1 MLVMPTP
8 EKSPMSPIT
17 ASAWIEQ
24 WSHLVE
30 QGGAVVPDVT
40 SGNGRHARY
49 FALRGHPV
57 LALDRDE
64 TALASLAAVQHVTT
78 RCADLENASWP
89 LREDEKF
96 AAVVVTNYLHRPLFP
111 YLFDALTPGG
121 VLLYETFAVVN
132 ERFGKPSNSDFLLT
146 PGELLEALR
155 GRLRVIAYQDG
166 FINVPRASCVQ
177 RIVAAAPS
185 RPTPTGLAERNNGS
199 IPFVTYCKAN
209 PLQSRFTDQFHSV
222 S

>member
-1 MLVMPTP
+1 MTAMPTQK
-8 EKSPMSPIT
+8 KSPTPPTT

-30 QGGAVVPDVT
+30 QGGAVLDVA

-64 TALASLAAVQHVTT
+64 TALASLAAVEHVTT

-89 LREDEKF
+89 LRDDEKF

-111 YLFDALTPGG
+111 YLFDTLAPGG
-121 VLLYETFAVVN
+121 VLLYETFAAGN
-132 ERFGKPSNSDFLLT
+132 ERAGFGKPSNPDFLLN
-146 PGELLEALR
+146 PGELLDAVR

-177 RIVAAAPS
+177 RIVAAAPLRS
-185 RPTPTGLAERNNGS
+185 MPTGLTERNNAS
-199 IPFVTYCKAN
+199 DPVRYV
-209 PLQSRFTDQFHSV
+209 LQG
-222 S
+222 

>member
-1 MLVMPTP
+1 MPP
-8 EKSPMSPIT
+8 MPAQEKSPTPPT
-17 ASAWIEQ
+17 AASAWIEQ

-30 QGGAVVPDVT
+30 QGGAVLDVA

-64 TALASLAAVQHVTT
+64 TALASLAAVQHVST
-78 RCADLENASWP
+78 RCADLENAGWP

-111 YLFDALTPGG
+111 YLFDALAPGG
-121 VLLYETFAVVN
+121 VLLYETFAAGN
-132 ERFGKPSNSDFLLT
+132 EPFGKPSNPALLAH
-146 PGELLEALR
+146 PGRLLEAVH

-166 FINVPRASCVQ
+166 FINAPRASCGQ
-177 RIVAAAPS
+177 RICAVAPV
-185 RPTPTGLAERNNGS
+185 RPTPTGLTERNNGS
-199 IPFVTYCKAN
+199 DPDRYV
-209 PLQSRFTDQFHSV
+209 LRG
-222 S
+222 

>member
-1 MLVMPTP
+1 MTAMPAQ
-8 EKSPMSPIT
+8 EKSPTPPT
-17 ASAWIEQ
+17 AASAWIEQ

-30 QGGAVVPDVT
+30 QGGAVLDVA

-64 TALASLAAVQHVTT
+64 TALANLAAVEHVTT

-89 LREDEKF
+89 LRDDEKF

-111 YLFDALTPGG
+111 YLFDVLAPGG
-121 VLLYETFAVVN
+121 VLLYETFATGN
-132 ERFGKPSNSDFLLT
+132 ERVGFGKPSNPDFLLN
-146 PGELLEALR
+146 PGELLDAVR

-177 RIVAAAPS
+177 RIVAAAPLRS
-185 RPTPTGLAERNNGS
+185 MPTGLTERNNAS
-199 IPFVTYCKAN
+199 DPVRYV
-209 PLQSRFTDQFHSV
+209 LQG
-222 S
+222 

>member
-1 MLVMPTP
+1 MPAMPTP
-8 EKSPMSPIT
+8 EKSPTPPT
-17 ASAWIEQ
+17 TTSAWIEQ

-30 QGGAVVPDVT
+30 QGGAVLDVA

-49 FALRGHPV
+49 FALHGHPV

-64 TALASLAAVQHVTT
+64 TALTSLAAVQHVTT

-111 YLFDALTPGG
+111 YLFDALAPGG
-121 VLLYETFAVVN
+121 VLLYETFAVGN
-132 ERFGKPSNSDFLLT
+132 ERFGKPSNPDFLLT
-146 PGELLEALR
+146 PGELLEAVR

-185 RPTPTGLAERNNGS
+185 RPTPTGLTERNNGS
-199 IPFVTYCKAN
+199 DPGRYV
-209 PLQSRFTDQFHSV
+209 LQG
-222 S
+222 

>member
-1 MLVMPTP
+1 MIVMSAPEPSATPPT
-8 EKSPMSPIT
+8 T

-30 QGGAVVPDVT
+30 QGGAVLDVA
-40 SGNGRHARY
+40 SGNGRHARH

-64 TALASLAAVQHVTT
+64 TALASLAAVRHVTT

-89 LREDEKF
+89 LRDDEKF

-111 YLFDALTPGG
+111 YLFDALAPGG
-121 VLLYETFAVVN
+121 VLLYETFAVGN
-132 ERFGKPSNSDFLLT
+132 EHFGKPSNPNFLLN
-146 PGELLEALR
+146 PGELLDAVR

-177 RIVAAAPS
+177 RIVAVAPS
-185 RPTPTGLAERNNGS
+185 RPMPTGLTERNNGS
-199 IPFVTYCKAN
+199 DPVRYV
-209 PLQSRFTDQFHSV
+209 LQG
-222 S
+222 

>member
-1 MLVMPTP
+1 MLAMPTP
-8 EKSPMSPIT
+8 EKSPTPPTT

-30 QGGAVVPDVT
+30 QGGAVLDVA

-49 FALRGHPV
+49 FASRGHPV

-64 TALASLAAVQHVTT
+64 TALASLAGVQHVTT

-96 AAVVVTNYLHRPLFP
+96 AAVVVTNYLHRSLFP
-111 YLFDALTPGG
+111 YLFDALAPGG
-121 VLLYETFAVVN
+121 VLLYEDLRGGQRTALKAVVN
-132 ERFGKPSNSDFLLT
+132 PDFLLNR
-146 PGELLEALR
+146 GELLEAVH

-177 RIVAAAPS
+177 RICAAAPARS
-185 RPTPTGLAERNNGS
+185 TPTGLTERNNAS
-199 IPFVTYCKAN
+199 N
-209 PLQSRFTDQFHSV
+209 PDRYVLPG
-222 S
+222 

>member
-1 MLVMPTP
+1 MIVMSAPEHSATPPTP
-8 EKSPMSPIT
+8 PTT
-17 ASAWIEQ
+17 ASAWIEH

-30 QGGAVVPDVT
+30 QGGAVLDVA

-57 LALDRDE
+57 VALDRDE

-89 LREDEKF
+89 LRDDEKF

-111 YLFDALTPGG
+111 YLFDALAPGG
-121 VLLYETFAVVN
+121 VLLYETFAAGN
-132 ERFGKPSNSDFLLT
+132 ERVGFGKPSNPDFLLN
-146 PGELLEALR
+146 PGELLDAVR

-166 FINVPRASCVQ
+166 FINAPRASCVQ
-177 RIVAAAPS
+177 RIVAAAPL
-185 RPTPTGLAERNNGS
+185 RPPPTGLTERNNAS
-199 IPFVTYCKAN
+199 DPVRYV
-209 PLQSRFTDQFHSV
+209 LQG
-222 S
+222 

>member
-1 MLVMPTP
+1 MTAMPTQK
-8 EKSPMSPIT
+8 KSPTPPTT

-30 QGGAVVPDVT
+30 QGGAVLDVA

-64 TALASLAAVQHVTT
+64 TALASLAAVEHVTT

-89 LREDEKF
+89 LRDDEKF

-111 YLFDALTPGG
+111 YLFDALAPGG
-121 VLLYETFAVVN
+121 VLLYETFAAGN
-132 ERFGKPSNSDFLLT
+132 ERAGFGKPSNPDFLLN
-146 PGELLEALR
+146 PGELLDAVR

-177 RIVAAAPS
+177 RIVAVAPS
-185 RPTPTGLAERNNGS
+185 RPMPTGLTERNNGS
-199 IPFVTYCKAN
+199 DPVRYV
-209 PLQSRFTDQFHSV
+209 LQG
-222 S
+222 

>member
-1 MLVMPTP
+1 MSAPEQSSTAPTP
-8 EKSPMSPIT
+8 PTPPTT
-17 ASAWIEQ
+17 ASAWMEQ

-30 QGGAVVPDVT
+30 PRGAVLDVA

-49 FALRGHPV
+49 FASRGHPV

-64 TALASLAAVQHVTT
+64 TALASLAGVQHVAT

-89 LREDEKF
+89 LRADEKF

-111 YLFDALTPGG
+111 YLFDALAPGG
-121 VLLYETFAVVN
+121 VLLYETFAAGN
-132 ERFGKPSNSDFLLT
+132 ERFGKPSNPNFLLN
-146 PGELLEALR
+146 PGELLDAVR

-177 RIVAAAPS
+177 RIVAAAPL
-185 RPTPTGLAERNNGS
+185 RPTPTGLTERNNAS
-199 IPFVTYCKAN
+199 DPVRYV
-209 PLQSRFTDQFHSV
+209 LQG
-222 S
+222 

>member
-1 MLVMPTP
+1 MSAPEQSATQSPTP
-8 EKSPMSPIT
+8 PTPPTT
-17 ASAWIEQ
+17 ASAWIEK

-30 QGGAVVPDVT
+30 QGGAVLDVA
-40 SGNGRHARY
+40 SGNGRHARH

-64 TALASLAAVQHVTT
+64 IALANLAAVQHVST

-111 YLFDALTPGG
+111 LLFDALAPGG
-121 VLLYETFAVVN
+121 VLLYETFAAGN
-132 ERFGKPSNSDFLLT
+132 ERFGKPSNPDFLLN
-146 PGELLEALR
+146 PGELLDAVR

-166 FINVPRASCVQ
+166 FISAPRASCVQ
-177 RIVAAAPS
+177 RICAVAESAPLSTGLTDRNNAAPPD
-185 RPTPTGLAERNNGS
+185 RY
-199 IPFVTYCKAN
+199 V
-209 PLQSRFTDQFHSV
+209 LQS
-222 S
+222 